1 MAPVSIGVVSFYM
14 LNPSNPFRI
23 PALAMAIVLVA
34 VNGVVSANDQ
44 PLVEVFTAS
53 DVPINPDHQV
63 DRLQVY
69 EIDGIQQ
76 FEEQVSRGLSEDAN
90 TAKLQAIKRTTQLD
104 EGQKQQVERAAVV
117 LSKAMQ
123 YGIDRYPAIVF
134 DGEAVV
140 YGLTDLTE
148 AIHRYRQWRETT
160 AQ

>member
-69 EIDGIQQ
+69 EIDVIRQ
-76 FEEQVSRGLSEDAN
+76 FEKEISRGLSEDVN
-90 TAKLQAIKRTTQLD
+90 TAKHQAIERVTQLD
-104 EGQKQQVERAAVV
+104 EKQKQQVQRSAIG
-117 LSKAMQ
+117 LTKAMQ

-140 YGLTDLTE
+140 YGVTDL
-148 AIHRYRQWRETT
+148 ADAMNRYRQWQETA

>member
-1 MAPVSIGVVSFYM
+1 M

-23 PALAMAIVLVA
+23 PALVTSIVLVT
-34 VNGVVSANDQ
+34 VNGIVSADDQ
-44 PLVEVFTAS
+44 PLVDVFTTS
-53 DVPINPDHQV
+53 DLPIISDHQV

-104 EGQKQQVERAAVV
+104 EGQKQQVQRAAVG

-140 YGLTDLTE
+140 YGVTDLAE
-148 AIHRYRQWRETT
+148 AMHRYRQWQETT

>member
-69 EIDGIQQ
+69 EIDVIRQ
-76 FEEQVSRGLSEDAN
+76 FEKEISRGLSEDVN
-90 TAKLQAIKRTTQLD
+90 TAKHQAIERVTQLD
-104 EGQKQQVERAAVV
+104 EKQKQQVQRSAIG
-117 LSKAMQ
+117 LSKGMQ

-140 YGLTDLTE
+140 YGVTDL
-148 AIHRYRQWRETT
+148 ADAMNRYRQWQETA

>member
-53 DVPINPDHQV
+53 DVSIITDRKV
-63 DRLQVY
+63 DRVELY
-69 EIDGIQQ
+69 EIDGIRR
-76 FEEQVSRGLSEDAN
+76 FEKEISRGLSEDAN
-90 TAKLQAIKRTTQLD
+90 TAKRQAIDRVTQLD
-104 EGQKQQVERAAVV
+104 EGQKQQFQRSAIG

-123 YGIDRYPAIVF
+123 YGIDRYPAVVF
-134 DGEAVV
+134 DGEVVV
-140 YGLTDLTE
+140 YGVTDLTE

>member
-69 EIDGIQQ
+69 EIDVIRQ
-76 FEEQVSRGLSEDAN
+76 FEKEISRGLSEDVN
-90 TAKLQAIKRTTQLD
+90 TAKHQAIERVTQLD
-104 EGQKQQVERAAVV
+104 EKQKQQVQRSSIG
-117 LSKAMQ
+117 LIKAMQ
-123 YGIDRYPAIVF
+123 YGIARYPAIVF
-134 DGEAVV
+134 DGEAVL
-140 YGLTDLTE
+140 YGVTDLTE
-148 AIHRYRQWRETT
+148 AIHRYRQWREAA

>member
-69 EIDGIQQ
+69 EIDVIRQ
-76 FEEQVSRGLSEDAN
+76 FEKEISRGLSEDVN
-90 TAKLQAIKRTTQLD
+90 TAKHQAIERVTQLD
-104 EGQKQQVERAAVV
+104 EKQKQQVQRSSIG
-117 LSKAMQ
+117 LIKAMQ
-123 YGIDRYPAIVF
+123 YGIARYPAIVF
-134 DGEAVV
+134 DGEAVL
-140 YGLTDLTE
+140 YGVTDLTE

-160 AQ
+160 TQ

>member
-69 EIDGIQQ
+69 EIDVIRQ
-76 FEEQVSRGLSEDAN
+76 FEKEISRGLSEDVN
-90 TAKLQAIKRTTQLD
+90 TAKHQAIERVTQLD
-104 EGQKQQVERAAVV
+104 EKQKQQVQRSSIG
-117 LSKAMQ
+117 LIKAMQ
-123 YGIDRYPAIVF
+123 YGIARYPAIVF
-134 DGEAVV
+134 DGEAVL
-140 YGLTDLTE
+140 YGVTDLTE
-148 AIHRYRQWRETT
+148 AIHRYRQWRE
-160 AQ
+160 AAEQ